1 MSIKITNHIYNFNTF
16 VPFLNAMNK
25 KILFTFHL
33 LILIV
38 VINYSQSSTWATLGM
53 VSTTTSFDAEYGME
67 IKKVKVS
74 QVVKAFEGKE
84 IEVDGYIIP
93 LKGKLDQN
101 HFMLSKYTNN
111 MCFFCG
117 KAGPETAMQV
127 FLANGKKAAYSDD
140 KIKVKGILR
149 INENDQEDF
158 YIHLIMLY

>member
-1 MSIKITNHIYNFNTF
+1 MSKNIYWMIFFFFIST
-16 VPFLNAMNK
+16 
-25 KILFTFHL
+25 ILL
-33 LILIV
+33 K
-38 VINYSQSSTWATLGM
+38 SQSSTWSTLGM
-53 VSTTTSFDAEYGME
+53 VNTVTSFDAEFGME

-74 QVVKAFEGKE
+74 AVAKSLEGKE

-101 HFMLSKYTNN
+101 HFMLSKFTQN

-127 FLANGKKAAYSDD
+127 FLANGKKVAYSDD

-149 INENDQEDF
+149 INENDPGGLLYTLEDAV
-158 YIHLIMLY
+158 LIK

>member
-1 MSIKITNHIYNFNTF
+1 
-16 VPFLNAMNK
+16 MNK
-25 KILFTFHL
+25 TIYFIFFICILFDNKL
-33 LILIV
+33 S
-38 VINYSQSSTWATLGM
+38 SQSSTWATLGM
-53 VSTTTSFDAEYGME
+53 VSTATSFDPEFGME

-74 QVVKAFEGKE
+74 PVAKSLEGKE

-101 HFMLSKYTNN
+101 HFMLSKFTNN

-140 KIKVKGILR
+140 KIKVRGILR
-149 INENDQEDF
+149 INENDPGGLLYTLENA
-158 YIHLIMLY
+158 ILIK

>member
-1 MSIKITNHIYNFNTF
+1 MSKNIYWMIFFFFISTIM
-16 VPFLNAMNK
+16 LK
-25 KILFTFHL
+25 
-33 LILIV
+33 
-38 VINYSQSSTWATLGM
+38 SQSSTWSTLGM
-53 VSTTTSFDAEYGME
+53 VNTVTSFDAEFGME

-74 QVVKAFEGKE
+74 AVAKSLEGKE

-101 HFMLSKYTNN
+101 HFMLSKFTQN

-127 FLANGKKAAYSDD
+127 FLANGKKVAYSDD

-149 INENDQEDF
+149 INENDPGGLLYTLDDAV
-158 YIHLIMLY
+158 LIK

>member
-1 MSIKITNHIYNFNTF
+1 MLKG
-16 VPFLNAMNK
+16 
-25 KILFTFHL
+25 
-33 LILIV
+33 
-38 VINYSQSSTWATLGM
+38 QSSTWSTLGM
-53 VSTTTSFDAEYGME
+53 VNTVTSFDADFGME

-74 QVVKAFEGKE
+74 AVAKSLEGKE

-101 HFMLSKYTNN
+101 HFMLSKFTQN

-127 FLANGKKAAYSDD
+127 FLANGKKVAYSDD

-149 INENDQEDF
+149 INENDPGGLLYTLEDAV
-158 YIHLIMLY
+158 LIK